1 MDKNKSLSSAP
12 AQSAAVER
20 KPASSTRV
28 DITGSRFLHFQRL
41 PGGGRNLRQGRVI
54 GLLGNDRW
62 LLQFDAGTYK
72 FSNVFSAEQLEDFV
86 LCDTDA
92 DAKAFVAALGAN
104 PLALP
109 DLSPLGRGMPA
120 GNA

>member
-1 MDKNKSLSSAP
+1 MNNKNASAP
-12 AQSAAVER
+12 AHQTVEP
-20 KPASSTRV
+20 KPNSPIRADISGRV
-28 DITGSRFLHFQRL
+28 FLHFQRL
-41 PGGGRNLRQGRVI
+41 TGGACNLRTGRVV
-54 GLLGNDRW
+54 GALGNDRW
-62 LLQFDAGTYK
+62 LLEFNAGAYR
-72 FSNVFSAEQLEDFV
+72 FCNVFSAAQLEDFV
-86 LCDTDA
+86 LVDSDA